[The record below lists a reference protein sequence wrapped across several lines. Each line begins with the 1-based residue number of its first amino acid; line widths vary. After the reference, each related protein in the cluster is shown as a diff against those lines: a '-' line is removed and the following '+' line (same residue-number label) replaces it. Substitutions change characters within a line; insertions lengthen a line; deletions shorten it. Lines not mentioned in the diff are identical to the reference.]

1 MQADVKDGVWGRR
14 CSAPPAWTTGTPGG
28 AQWEEARGQ
37 AGSPPPPRPA
47 GADPAAR
54 EGQPRGQGPGT
65 PMHSP
70 ERPPLWVD
78 AGNPGSEDKA
88 EFGYP
93 ETGWG
98 GASPGT
104 WALRLGSLGSWPERS
119 LARQPSQGSSLQPAW
134 TDARAQ
140 ESLGQG
146 HPARFLSPAPPL
158 PTLPTFPQPAG
169 NRNSKP
175 QAPPPIPSAPHPA
188 PPCLP
193 LLPHSACPPPA
204 SHLPRQGQQGP
215 RGATIL

>member
-1 MQADVKDGVWGRR
+1 MIFFSSPLRDAKDGVRGRR

-65 PMHSP
+65 PIHSP

-104 WALRLGSLGSWPERS
+104 WALRLGSLGSWPERC
-119 LARQPSQGSSLQPAW
+119 LARQPSQGSWLQPGQMPGPRRVW
-134 TDARAQ
+134 GRATQ
-140 ESLGQG
+140 QG
-146 HPARFLSPAPPL
+146 SFPQPRPSPPYLPLACRKWKLRAPGSSPPSSPS
-158 PTLPTFPQPAG
+158 PTLPLFAPTLSLPLTSLPP
-169 NRNSKP
+169 P
-175 QAPPPIPSAPHPA
+175 QAGAA
-188 PPCLP
+188 
-193 LLPHSACPPPA
+193 
-204 SHLPRQGQQGP
+204 GT
-215 RGATIL
+215 RGATSF